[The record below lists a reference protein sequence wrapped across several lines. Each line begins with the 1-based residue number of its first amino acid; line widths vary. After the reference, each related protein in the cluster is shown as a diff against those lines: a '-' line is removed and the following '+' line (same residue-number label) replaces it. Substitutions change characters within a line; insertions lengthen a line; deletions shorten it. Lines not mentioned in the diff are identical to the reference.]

1 VEKTMN
7 YFSNWTLILIGI
19 CVVAFVFQNI
29 TNSWIYLAFFPGMA
43 LSAPWM
49 FVTSIFLHADM
60 SHLFFNMIALFFFG
74 TSLERM
80 IGGRAFAA
88 LFFLSGIIGNVGY
101 MLTSTEP
108 YTPAIGASGAI
119 YGVMGALAALAPFML
134 VYIYGLLPLPMIAAA
149 VLWAFLD
156 FAGLFGPS
164 GIAHGAHLGGLFVG
178 VLYGLY
184 HRTLSARTRT
194 YQIHYQY

>member
-1 VEKTMN
+1 MN
-7 YFSNWTLILIGI
+7 YFSSWTLILIGI

-29 TNSWIYLAFFPGMA
+29 TDSWIYLAFVPGVA

-49 FVTSIFLHADM
+49 FVTSIFLHADL
-60 SHLFFNMIALFFFG
+60 SHLFFNMLALFFFG

-80 IGGRAFAA
+80 IGGRAFVA
-88 LFFLSGIIGNVGY
+88 LFFVSGIIGNVGY
-101 MLTSTEP
+101 MLTSTDP

-119 YGVMGALAALAPFML
+119 YGVMGALATIAPFML

-156 FAGLFGPS
+156 FVGLFGPS
-164 GIAHGAHLGGLFVG
+164 EIAHGAHLAGLFAG

-184 HRTLSARTRT
+184 QRNLSARTRT

>member
-1 VEKTMN
+1 LN
-7 YFSNWTLILIGI
+7 HFSNWTVVLIVLCI
-19 CVVAFVFQNI
+19 VAFVFQNI

-43 LSAPWM
+43 LSAPWI
-49 FVTSIFLHADM
+49 FVTSIFLHADL

-80 IGGRAFAA
+80 IGGRAFVT
-88 LFFLSGIIGNVGY
+88 LFFLSGIIGNLGY
-101 MLTSTEP
+101 LLTSTDP

-119 YGVMGALAALAPFML
+119 YGVMGALATLAPFML

-149 VLWAFLD
+149 VLWGILD

-178 VLYGLY
+178 FFFGLY
-184 HRTLSARTRT
+184 QRMLSARTRT
-194 YQIHYQY
+194 WQIHYQY